1 MILHSHP
8 ASKNTDSEL
17 IGSWIKSSI
26 LSFYLSN
33 PCDSDGDALCCLD
46 VLTSGL
52 QSHDL
57 QAYSKARN
65 KTL

>member
-1 MILHSHP
+1 MILHSNP
-8 ASKNTDSEL
+8 ASKKRRL
-17 IGSWIKSSI
+17 RIGSRFKSSP

-33 PCDSDGDALCCLD
+33 PCDSDGNALCCLD

-65 KTL
+65 GTL